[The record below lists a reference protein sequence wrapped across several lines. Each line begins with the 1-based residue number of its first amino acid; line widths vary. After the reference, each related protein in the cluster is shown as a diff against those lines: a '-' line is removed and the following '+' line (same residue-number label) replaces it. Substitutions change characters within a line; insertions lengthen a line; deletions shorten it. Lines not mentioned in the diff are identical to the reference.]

1 MECAVIGTGF
11 FLPVIRSH
19 PNTYREGI
27 ETMTQPSVSE
37 SRDINASAARIFSIL
52 ANPALQP
59 EVDGTGMLRGA
70 VDSEV
75 ITQVGDVFYI
85 SMTHWHLGNY
95 VMANHV
101 LTFEQDRQ
109 ISWEPIVYS
118 YENPDYEQSV
128 GHPGLREWGWQLEP
142 LSDNATRVTEYFE
155 GSRLPEELRKFIEDG
170 EFWRPAMVTSLENL
184 ERLATVPV
192 AERGESPQSKTAS
205 EFVQLFEGN

>member
-1 MECAVIGTGF
+1 LIATGF

-19 PNTYREGI
+19 QNAYWKGI

-37 SRDINASAARIFSIL
+37 SRDIKASAARIFSIL

-75 ITQVGDVFYI
+75 ITKAGDVFYI

-101 LTFEQDRQ
+101 LAFEQDRQ
-109 ISWEPIVYS
+109 ISWEPVVHS
-118 YENPDYEQSV
+118 YENPKYEQSV
-128 GHPGLREWGWQLEP
+128 GQPGLREWGWKLEP
-142 LSDNATRVTEYFE
+142 LSDDATRVTEYFE

-184 ERLATVPV
+184 ERLATVPI

-205 EFVQLFEGN
+205 EFVHLFKGD